1 VGGNEIMI
9 TDKSLEKLKLIV
21 FDLDGT
27 LLNDDG
33 EIGEESKRLVA
44 ELKKKNILFTF
55 ASGRLHTAFVDYA
68 RELDLKIPLISLD
81 GTLIKSFPDGN
92 TIFQSYIPV
101 SDMKKVIAYADK
113 YLFKLALCH
122 ADAIYYD
129 DHNSIVPSILNKFGA
144 KFEEVPYYGPY
155 LENTLEVVMMSDY
168 KESIVEVN
176 NRLNFP
182 YTWGLTT
189 NYYRSQSHNQMYFLE
204 VRKKGASK
212 GTGLK
217 HLLKKLKIKWNETAV
232 LGDWHND
239 KSLFETKALKIA
251 VANAVAEI
259 KFKSDHVTQRTN
271 HEDGVAEFLEMVLKA
286 KTLSK

>member
-1 VGGNEIMI
+1 ML
-9 TDKSLEKLKLIV
+9 TDKSLKNLKLIV

-33 EIGEESKRLVA
+33 EIGKESKRLIA
-44 ELKKKNILFTF
+44 ELKKLNILFTF

-68 RELDLKIPLISLD
+68 EELNLSTPLISLD
-81 GTLIKSFPDGN
+81 GTLIKGYPDGN
-92 TIFQSYIPV
+92 ILFQSYI
-101 SDMKKVIAYADK
+101 SLKDMNKVLAYADK
-113 YLFKLALCH
+113 YLFKIALCH

-144 KFEEVPYYGPY
+144 KFEEVPYYGSY
-155 LENTLEVVMMSDY
+155 LDKTLEVVLMSDY

-189 NYYRSQSHNQMYFLE
+189 NYYRSQSHNHMYFLE
-204 VRKKGASK
+204 VRRKGSSK

-217 HLLKKLKIKWNETAV
+217 NLLKKFKIKWNETAV
-232 LGDWHND
+232 IGDWHND

-259 KFKSDHVTQRTN
+259 KYKSDHVTKRTN

-286 KTLSK
+286 KTTSK